1 MSNLTTRPQIEVVS
15 EIKRALKAYADKVAL
30 STTTLGGRRR
40 LDARTLED
48 TRVAAI
54 EAANFYGSELA
65 PHYKQFCDMPLTEI
79 EAADNS
85 DANLGTLAGTL
96 VLQRSL
102 PLFKYDFPVLN
113 ALYLDF
119 SATAGVFNQVEDTRV
134 IVVPAVQTYDNT
146 LDTTGRP
153 KGWSTVVSAQTKD
166 VPIKLDTYIGIP
178 IVFSQTQLAS
188 SFRRL
193 FDEQG
198 PAAVYS
204 MAKYFIMKV
213 MGLVTPANFNAY
225 AAVTPADAQGLVR
238 VPTAYPTFPVS
249 QKNFNVGTM
258 DQLGAILDQNEVPG
272 IDRGVLLN
280 SQYYAQERQDPRLSL
295 FYAAL
300 ADREILTKGR
310 LPELNGFMPYKTPYL
325 PPANNVVG
333 FAFHKAALIL
343 KQRLPTDW
351 TQALNV
357 MIPGSVTTVV
367 DPETGLACL
376 LVQYVNMQGGFAEW
390 RLETYLGC
398 GVGDNRGGLCITSQ

>member
-1 MSNLTTRPQIEVVS
+1 VEGGFD
-15 EIKRALKAYADKVAL
+15 IKRALKSYAEMVAHN
-30 STTTLGGRRR
+30 TVKIGGSRR

-48 TRVAAI
+48 KHMWAI
-54 EAANFYGSELA
+54 EAANFYADELE
-65 PHYKQFCDMPLTEI
+65 PHYKNFCDMPIAEI
-79 EAADNS
+79 EAADNT
-85 DANLGTLAGTL
+85 DANLGTLSGTL

-119 SATAGVFNQVEDTRV
+119 SATPGVFNQSQDTR
-134 IVVPAVQTYDNT
+134 IIIAPAVQTYDNT
-146 LDTTGRP
+146 LDATGRP
-153 KGWSTVVSAQTKD
+153 KGWSTVVPAQTKD
-166 VPIKLDTYIGIP
+166 VPIKLDTYVGIP
-178 IVFSQTQLAS
+178 IVFSSTQLAG

-213 MGLVTPANFNAY
+213 MGLITPANFNAY
-225 AAVTPADAQGLVR
+225 AAVTPPDAQGIVK
-238 VPTAYPTFPVS
+238 VPVAYNTYAVA
-249 QKNFNVGTM
+249 QKNFNVGSM
-258 DQLGAILDQNEVPG
+258 DQIGAIMDQNEVPG

-280 SQYYAQERQDPRLSL
+280 AQYYAQERQDPRLSL

-310 LPELNGFMPYKTPYL
+310 LPELNGFLPYKAPYL
-325 PPANNVVG
+325 PPANNVTG
-333 FAFHKAALIL
+333 FAFHKAALVL

-357 MIPGSVTTVV
+357 MVPGSVTTVV
-367 DPETGLACL
+367 DPASGLACL

-390 RLETYLGC
+390 RLETFLGC
-398 GVGDNRGGLCITSQ
+398 GVGDNRGGLCISTQ